1 MAMPRWP
8 QEVCFVP
15 NISTN
20 ILSSEEE
27 KIGKFRVKLLK
38 SIKKSSRV
46 ILNGFGIYT
55 AWTVIASL
63 INLTTALVYPADLDM
78 TVQCF
83 QNNYD

>member
-1 MAMPRWP
+1 M
-8 QEVCFVP
+8 
-15 NISTN
+15 
-20 ILSSEEE
+20 
-27 KIGKFRVKLLK
+27 LK